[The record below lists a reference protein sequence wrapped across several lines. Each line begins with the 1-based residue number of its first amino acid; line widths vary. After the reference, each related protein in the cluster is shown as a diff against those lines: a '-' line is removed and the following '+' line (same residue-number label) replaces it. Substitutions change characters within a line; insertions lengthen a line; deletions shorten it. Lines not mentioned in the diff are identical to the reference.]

1 MPRYATIDITVVA
14 AVELQPKTTKKDKM
28 TEDELR
34 ALIDEGLQQTEYEAA
49 LDADADTDADLIDVI
64 TTDDVIEL
72 IDDIVDSLRGINTPE
87 ELEKYTDGL
96 NEIKW
101 ELWLDLQRAK
111 FERGLLEANKVKLLD
126 ANLPGWR
133 DWPED

>member
-1 MPRYATIDITVVA
+1 
-14 AVELQPKTTKKDKM
+14 M

>member
-1 MPRYATIDITVVA
+1 MVA

>member
-1 MPRYATIDITVVA
+1 
-14 AVELQPKTTKKDKM
+14 M

-49 LDADADTDADLIDVI
+49 LDADADTDDDLIDVI

-72 IDDIVDSLRGINTPE
+72 IDDIVGSLRGINTPE

-96 NEIKW
+96 NGIEC
-101 ELWLDLQRAK
+101 ELWLDFQRAK
-111 FERGLLEANKVKLLD
+111 FERGLLEADKVKLLN